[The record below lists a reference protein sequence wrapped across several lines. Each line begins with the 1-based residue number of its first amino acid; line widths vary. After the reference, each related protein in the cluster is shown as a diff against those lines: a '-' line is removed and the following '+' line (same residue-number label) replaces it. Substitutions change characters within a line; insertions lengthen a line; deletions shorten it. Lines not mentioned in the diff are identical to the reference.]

1 MSAYSQYR
9 KRFEIN
15 PTGNTPTTLG
25 QKLKAESD
33 QIMERTWDADLQ
45 AKVCYIY
52 DYYHDDQ
59 PDKKDH
65 MTYEYTTK
73 TRIDAKFFM
82 KTHQSLD
89 KDQTEYYLQFKPSQK
104 LEFVPGD
111 ELYYFETDY
120 RRKFW
125 SEFPIGMYC
134 DIANEKGVYEKWLI
148 VGKEISNQFTKYFVL
163 PVNYRLQWIERSGRA
178 KIKRQMWGT
187 TRSQSSYTIGVYRDR
202 YVEHPDNQQ
211 KFKLPLNPIT
221 EKLWYND
228 DLDKTMRIIL
238 SAPTVHPLT
247 WSCTKIEN
255 LKPIGIQDL
264 TLYQNQFNPNR
275 DYIEKDSSGRI
286 IGMWA
291 DYYDYDSSTE
301 PKTDQDPEI
310 PDTEKPLQKPEILT
324 EIEATSSVVNV
335 GGSYKNLTVKIYDGQ
350 KSDITD
356 ITENCKDATFVWSCS
371 ISDEDWTGKVTW
383 YKTGYNQMKL
393 KFPNDRTQLGKQLF
407 VKCEITLGEETIE
420 ATTLFGLKI

>member
-15 PTGNTPTTLG
+15 PTGNAPTTLG

-33 QIMERTWDADLQ
+33 QMMEQTWSNDIQ
-45 AKVCYIY
+45 SRVCYIY
-52 DYYHDDQ
+52 DYLHDDQ

-125 SEFPIGMYC
+125 SEFPIGLYC

-163 PVNYRLQWIERSGRA
+163 PVDYRLQWIERSGST

-187 TRSQSSYTIGVYRDR
+187 TRSQSSYNVCASYWKR
-202 YVEHPDNQQ
+202 YVESFLIAGNSQYVIGTVKCDNLMTGDNQQ
-211 KFKLPLNPIT
+211 RSFLFNKKNVQ
-221 EKLWYND
+221 
-228 DLDKTMRIIL
+228 R
-238 SAPTVHPLT
+238 
-247 WSCTKIEN
+247 SCA
-255 LKPIGIQDL
+255 Q
-264 TLYQNQFNPNR
+264 
-275 DYIEKDSSGRI
+275 
-286 IGMWA
+286 
-291 DYYDYDSSTE
+291 
-301 PKTDQDPEI
+301 
-310 PDTEKPLQKPEILT
+310 
-324 EIEATSSVVNV
+324 V
-335 GGSYKNLTVKIYDGQ
+335 G
-350 KSDITD
+350 
-356 ITENCKDATFVWSCS
+356 
-371 ISDEDWTGKVTW
+371 
-383 YKTGYNQMKL
+383 
-393 KFPNDRTQLGKQLF
+393 
-407 VKCEITLGEETIE
+407 
-420 ATTLFGLKI
+420 